1 MKLCGLSRAATRRPP
16 PWSAP
21 SPPCRWV
28 ASSSSSSAP
37 PPPTA
42 EQFLNSIKN
51 LPVVSTK
58 ARRGLVTPMTAATT
72 PTMAATADHGTGR
85 RATIRQR
92 RVAKIIEDQ
101 LTVLIGNERHH
112 PKLPFGAL
120 PQVTMLA
127 VEVSPDLREATVW
140 WEPDEFSSRSTHDL
154 EPRVLKA
161 ANATRA
167 ALAKRISLR
176 YVPILKFRRVRETP
190 EEHIAAPWLAL

>member
-1 MKLCGLSRAATRRPP
+1 
-16 PWSAP
+16 
-21 SPPCRWV
+21 
-28 ASSSSSSAP
+28 
-37 PPPTA
+37 
-42 EQFLNSIKN
+42 
-51 LPVVSTK
+51 
-58 ARRGLVTPMTAATT
+58 MTAATT

-176 YVPILKFRRVRETP
+176 VSILLVAYCPFLLDL
-190 EEHIAAPWLAL
+190 IASSQPCHSTFQY